1 MATKTK
7 TALEVWTTRFGTQ
20 VRVVKR
26 KSGKFV
32 TNASLK
38 QIVKA

>member
-1 MATKTK
+1 MATKTN
-7 TALEVWTTRFGTQ
+7 LEVWTTRFGTQ

-26 KSGKFV
+26 SKGQFV
-32 TNASLK
+32 TNVSMK